1 MRMFAEQYGPWA
13 LIAGGSEG
21 VGASFARKL
30 AAQGLNLVLLA
41 RKPEPLE
48 EVARQIRADHPVQ
61 VRAVPMD
68 LTAPD
73 VLHQIRAATDDIAV
87 GLLIYN
93 AGAESQMVNFL
104 DRSLDG
110 VSAPIRLNVIGT
122 TTLCHHFGTLMRER
136 GRGGIILVGSMAGFA
151 GSALVATYA
160 GSKAFLQVFAES
172 LWFELRPH
180 GIQVLGLILGTTK
193 TPAMERV
200 GLVFDEAV
208 HRPMESDDAA
218 QEGLDHLADGPTWI
232 AGKQNRKFGDI
243 LRTSDRRQ
251 MVEMMSNVAM
261 TVAPKPRGKS
271 Q

>member
-1 MRMFAEQYGPWA
+1 
-13 LIAGGSEG
+13 
-21 VGASFARKL
+21 
-30 AAQGLNLVLLA
+30 
-41 RKPEPLE
+41 
-48 EVARQIRADHPVQ
+48 
-61 VRAVPMD
+61 
-68 LTAPD
+68 
-73 VLHQIRAATDDIAV
+73 
-87 GLLIYN
+87 LLIYN

-261 TVAPKPRGKS
+261 TVAPKIRAKS
-271 Q
+271 QQP

>member
-1 MRMFAEQYGPWA
+1 
-13 LIAGGSEG
+13 
-21 VGASFARKL
+21 
-30 AAQGLNLVLLA
+30 
-41 RKPEPLE
+41 
-48 EVARQIRADHPVQ
+48 
-61 VRAVPMD
+61 
-68 LTAPD
+68 
-73 VLHQIRAATDDIAV
+73 
-87 GLLIYN
+87 
-93 AGAESQMVNFL
+93 
-104 DRSLDG
+104 
-110 VSAPIRLNVIGT
+110 
-122 TTLCHHFGTLMRER
+122 
-136 GRGGIILVGSMAGFA
+136 
-151 GSALVATYA
+151 LVATYA

-261 TVAPKPRGKS
+261 TVAPKIRAKSNNPEHAVVAVPRLTDARCANEFRLGRCS
-271 Q
+271 GVDEPAVCTHEHYI